1 MVLTYYLISVANATT
16 TTTTTTTTTAAAT
29 TTKHYCIRHM
39 REDANVLNQRYGLD
53 IHIFYVI

>member
-16 TTTTTTTTTAAAT
+16 TTTTTTTAAT